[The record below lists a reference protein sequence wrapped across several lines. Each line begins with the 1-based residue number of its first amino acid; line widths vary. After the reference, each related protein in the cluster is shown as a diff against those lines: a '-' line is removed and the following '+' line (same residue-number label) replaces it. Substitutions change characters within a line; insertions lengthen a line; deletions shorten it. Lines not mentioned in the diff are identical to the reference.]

1 MGIILFGNI
10 GFNAYRW
17 NSMFN
22 NQTFLSNIGIAPY
35 WDIFSGGAKLARYR
49 INKYEY
55 KKAAEGYQQTML
67 NSIQE
72 LNNALA
78 CAKATK
84 ANLLKSEEDF
94 DIETQKHTLA
104 TRQFNIGDASKLDEM
119 KSHLNLLVA
128 KQRHASSK
136 IDDAISSLSLY
147 NAVGGVDYTT
157 INSNNE
163 TQSAEIYADSETG
176 IEAVKNNT
184 LDVFYVIPD
193 DFAQNPSVQIY
204 AKPSS
209 SNIFTSYQAPI
220 LTLLTNT
227 AVATTAPENIA
238 ILTNT
243 VAVESINFSAE
254 TDEVIDTNAIISRM
268 IIPGVGLALFYI
280 LIIVLGNRL
289 TTAMVEE
296 KENRIS
302 EMILTSMR
310 PQDLITGKIISL
322 IILGLIQLTIL
333 ILPVIILYSLGIA
346 KDLIPF
352 EFNIDWNPWLI
363 ISTIALLL
371 SSYFLF
377 TALCVTVSTLVPTA
391 KDAGSFASIIVILVI
406 LPFFFVGD
414 FTSNNPS
421 ALAYIL
427 SYFPPSAP
435 LALMFRNTFGTL
447 PAWEAILGFIV
458 ICVSGFLLVKLA
470 VYIFKRT
477 AIEFTA
483 RVNLRALLQK
493 PRKNWKRN

>member
-1 MGIILFGNI
+1 MPRKSIKSTKTSTRHNLGNVISFEVVRNLKKPFFWIIALLLPALLVGYVLI
-10 GFNAYRW
+10 VALSSQNASDTISQ
-17 NSMFN
+17 NSDTTSLRLGVYDGAN
-22 NQTFLSNIGIAPY
+22 YLLSNE
-35 WDIFSGGAKLARYR
+35 F
-49 INKYEY
+49 
-55 KKAAEGYQQTML
+55 
-67 NSIQE
+67 
-72 LNNALA
+72 
-78 CAKATK
+78 
-84 ANLLKSEEDF
+84 
-94 DIETQKHTLA
+94 
-104 TRQFNIGDASKLDEM
+104 
-119 KSHLNLLVA
+119 
-128 KQRHASSK
+128 
-136 IDDAISSLSLY
+136 
-147 NAVGGVDYTT
+147 

-163 TQSAEIYADSETG
+163 TQSAEIYTDSETG

-193 DFAQNPSVQIY
+193 DFAQNPRVQIY

-352 EFNIDWNPWLI
+352 EFNIDWDPWLI

-458 ICVSGFLLVKLA
+458 ICISGFLLVKLA

-493 PRKNWKRN
+493 PRKNWKKN

>member
-1 MGIILFGNI
+1 MPRKSIKSTKTSTRHNLGNVISFEVVRNLKKPFFWIIALLLPALLVGYVLIVALSSQNTSDTI
-10 GFNAYRW
+10 SQ
-17 NSMFN
+17 NSDTTSLRLGVYDGAN
-22 NQTFLSNIGIAPY
+22 YLLSNE
-35 WDIFSGGAKLARYR
+35 F
-49 INKYEY
+49 
-55 KKAAEGYQQTML
+55 
-67 NSIQE
+67 
-72 LNNALA
+72 
-78 CAKATK
+78 
-84 ANLLKSEEDF
+84 
-94 DIETQKHTLA
+94 
-104 TRQFNIGDASKLDEM
+104 
-119 KSHLNLLVA
+119 
-128 KQRHASSK
+128 
-136 IDDAISSLSLY
+136 
-147 NAVGGVDYTT
+147 

-163 TQSAEIYADSETG
+163 TQSVEIYTDSETG

-193 DFAQNPSVQIY
+193 DFSQNPSVQIY
-204 AKPSS
+204 AKPNS

-352 EFNIDWNPWLI
+352 EFNIDWDPWLI

-458 ICVSGFLLVKLA
+458 ICISGFLLVKLA

-493 PRKNWKRN
+493 PRKNWKKN

>member
-1 MGIILFGNI
+1 MPRKSIKSTKTSTRHNLGNVISFEVVRNLKKPFFWIIALLLPALLVGYVLI
-10 GFNAYRW
+10 VALSSQNASDTISQ
-17 NSMFN
+17 NSDTTSLRLGVYDGAN
-22 NQTFLSNIGIAPY
+22 YLLSNE
-35 WDIFSGGAKLARYR
+35 F
-49 INKYEY
+49 
-55 KKAAEGYQQTML
+55 
-67 NSIQE
+67 
-72 LNNALA
+72 
-78 CAKATK
+78 
-84 ANLLKSEEDF
+84 
-94 DIETQKHTLA
+94 
-104 TRQFNIGDASKLDEM
+104 
-119 KSHLNLLVA
+119 
-128 KQRHASSK
+128 
-136 IDDAISSLSLY
+136 
-147 NAVGGVDYTT
+147 

-163 TQSAEIYADSETG
+163 TQSAEIYTDSETG

-352 EFNIDWNPWLI
+352 EFNIDWDPWLI

-391 KDAGSFASIIVILVI
+391 KDAGSFASIIVVLVI

-414 FTSNNPS
+414 FTSSNPS

-435 LALMFRNTFGTL
+435 LALMFRSTFGTL

-493 PRKNWKRN
+493 PRKNWKKN

>member
-1 MGIILFGNI
+1 MPRKSIKSTKTSTRHNLGNVISFEVVRNLKKPFFWIIALLLPALLVGYVLI
-10 GFNAYRW
+10 VALSSQNASDTISQ
-17 NSMFN
+17 NSDTTSLRLGVYDGAN
-22 NQTFLSNIGIAPY
+22 YLLSNE
-35 WDIFSGGAKLARYR
+35 F
-49 INKYEY
+49 
-55 KKAAEGYQQTML
+55 
-67 NSIQE
+67 
-72 LNNALA
+72 
-78 CAKATK
+78 
-84 ANLLKSEEDF
+84 
-94 DIETQKHTLA
+94 
-104 TRQFNIGDASKLDEM
+104 
-119 KSHLNLLVA
+119 
-128 KQRHASSK
+128 
-136 IDDAISSLSLY
+136 
-147 NAVGGVDYTT
+147 

-163 TQSAEIYADSETG
+163 TQSVEIYTDSETG

-322 IILGLIQLTIL
+322 IVLGLIQLTIL

-352 EFNIDWNPWLI
+352 EFNIDWDPWLI

-458 ICVSGFLLVKLA
+458 ICISGFLLVKLA

-483 RVNLRALLQK
+483 RVNLRSLLQK
-493 PRKNWKRN
+493 PRKDWKRK

>member
-1 MGIILFGNI
+1 MPRKSIKSTKTSTRHNLGNVISFEVVRNLKKPFFWIIALLLPALLVGYVLIVALSSQNTSDTI
-10 GFNAYRW
+10 SQ
-17 NSMFN
+17 NSDTTSLRLGVYDGAN
-22 NQTFLSNIGIAPY
+22 YLLSNE
-35 WDIFSGGAKLARYR
+35 F
-49 INKYEY
+49 
-55 KKAAEGYQQTML
+55 
-67 NSIQE
+67 
-72 LNNALA
+72 
-78 CAKATK
+78 
-84 ANLLKSEEDF
+84 
-94 DIETQKHTLA
+94 
-104 TRQFNIGDASKLDEM
+104 
-119 KSHLNLLVA
+119 
-128 KQRHASSK
+128 
-136 IDDAISSLSLY
+136 
-147 NAVGGVDYTT
+147 

-458 ICVSGFLLVKLA
+458 ICASGFLLVKLA

-493 PRKNWKRN
+493 PRKNWKKN

>member
-1 MGIILFGNI
+1 MPRKSIKSTKTSTRHNLGNVISFEVVRNLKKPFFWIIALLLPALLVGYVLIVALSSQNTSDTI
-10 GFNAYRW
+10 SQ
-17 NSMFN
+17 NSDTTSLRLGVYDGAN
-22 NQTFLSNIGIAPY
+22 YLLSNE
-35 WDIFSGGAKLARYR
+35 F
-49 INKYEY
+49 
-55 KKAAEGYQQTML
+55 
-67 NSIQE
+67 
-72 LNNALA
+72 
-78 CAKATK
+78 
-84 ANLLKSEEDF
+84 
-94 DIETQKHTLA
+94 
-104 TRQFNIGDASKLDEM
+104 
-119 KSHLNLLVA
+119 
-128 KQRHASSK
+128 
-136 IDDAISSLSLY
+136 
-147 NAVGGVDYTT
+147 

-163 TQSAEIYADSETG
+163 TQSAEIYTDSETG

-184 LDVFYVIPD
+184 LDVCNVIPD

-227 AVATTAPENIA
+227 AVATTAHENIA

-352 EFNIDWNPWLI
+352 EFNIDWDPWLI

-458 ICVSGFLLVKLA
+458 ICISGFLLVKLA

-493 PRKNWKRN
+493 PRKNWKKN

>member
-1 MGIILFGNI
+1 MPRKSIKSTKTSTRHNLGNVISFEVVRNLKKPFFWIIALLLPALLVGYVLIVALSSQNTSDTI
-10 GFNAYRW
+10 SQ
-17 NSMFN
+17 NSDTTSLRLGVYDGAN
-22 NQTFLSNIGIAPY
+22 YLLSNE
-35 WDIFSGGAKLARYR
+35 F
-49 INKYEY
+49 
-55 KKAAEGYQQTML
+55 
-67 NSIQE
+67 
-72 LNNALA
+72 
-78 CAKATK
+78 
-84 ANLLKSEEDF
+84 
-94 DIETQKHTLA
+94 
-104 TRQFNIGDASKLDEM
+104 
-119 KSHLNLLVA
+119 
-128 KQRHASSK
+128 
-136 IDDAISSLSLY
+136 
-147 NAVGGVDYTT
+147 

-163 TQSAEIYADSETG
+163 TQSVEIYTDSETG

-193 DFAQNPSVQIY
+193 DFAQNPRVQIY

-352 EFNIDWNPWLI
+352 EFNIDWDPWLI

-493 PRKNWKRN
+493 PRKNWKKN

>member
-1 MGIILFGNI
+1 MPRKSIKSTKTSTRHNLGNVISFEVVRNLKKPFFWIIALLLPALLVGYVLI
-10 GFNAYRW
+10 VALSSQNASDTISQ
-17 NSMFN
+17 NSDTTSLRLGVYDGAN
-22 NQTFLSNIGIAPY
+22 YLLSNE
-35 WDIFSGGAKLARYR
+35 F
-49 INKYEY
+49 
-55 KKAAEGYQQTML
+55 
-67 NSIQE
+67 
-72 LNNALA
+72 
-78 CAKATK
+78 
-84 ANLLKSEEDF
+84 
-94 DIETQKHTLA
+94 
-104 TRQFNIGDASKLDEM
+104 
-119 KSHLNLLVA
+119 
-128 KQRHASSK
+128 
-136 IDDAISSLSLY
+136 
-147 NAVGGVDYTT
+147 

-163 TQSAEIYADSETG
+163 TQSVEIYTDSETG

-352 EFNIDWNPWLI
+352 EFNIDWDPWLI

-414 FTSNNPS
+414 FTSSNPS

-458 ICVSGFLLVKLA
+458 ICISGFLLVKLA

-493 PRKNWKRN
+493 PRKNWKKN

>member
-1 MGIILFGNI
+1 MPRKSIKSTKTSTRHNLGNVISFEVVRNLKKPFFWIIALLLPALLVGYVLI
-10 GFNAYRW
+10 VALSSQNASDTISQ
-17 NSMFN
+17 NSDTTSLRLGVYDGAN
-22 NQTFLSNIGIAPY
+22 YLLSNE
-35 WDIFSGGAKLARYR
+35 F
-49 INKYEY
+49 
-55 KKAAEGYQQTML
+55 
-67 NSIQE
+67 
-72 LNNALA
+72 
-78 CAKATK
+78 
-84 ANLLKSEEDF
+84 
-94 DIETQKHTLA
+94 
-104 TRQFNIGDASKLDEM
+104 
-119 KSHLNLLVA
+119 
-128 KQRHASSK
+128 
-136 IDDAISSLSLY
+136 
-147 NAVGGVDYTT
+147 

-163 TQSAEIYADSETG
+163 TQSAEIYTDSETG

-352 EFNIDWNPWLI
+352 EFNIDWDPWLI

-414 FTSNNPS
+414 FTSSNPS

-435 LALMFRNTFGTL
+435 LALMFRSTFGTL

-493 PRKNWKRN
+493 PRKNWKKN